1 MGKLYTMDK
10 IDNLYINAYKCLD
23 CNLKNEY
30 NDDIVSNLIIDI
42 NHMRNKLI
50 TLLENRVINDTYSLR
65 NRKIIKGY
73 NTNTILEIMET
84 FHQYYSKNIEYHRR
98 VEYLK
103 SNCIR
108 NIDYFMNHYN
118 TLNNEIIKLK
128 EVNGNLVLENDKL
141 TNEINKIRNRQNS
154 HSITQSIKVAALSDE
169 LSDVKTQRDFLK
181 GLVNKNKD
189 TFRELE
195 YIQLENI
202 KLKNEIDY
210 YEYRIQHFLDEKYII
225 NNKFNELKQELDF
238 YKKNQLNIEDDLVFS
253 LKNNINTL
261 EEINI
266 KIINDARTLIPDYIW
281 DNKYGFIKK
290 DYDIIEHEDKTI

>member
-1 MGKLYTMDK
+1 MGKLSTMDK

-23 CNLKNEY
+23 CNFKNEY
-30 NDDIVSNLIIDI
+30 NDDIVSKLIVDI

-50 TLLENRVINDTYSLR
+50 TLLENRIINDTYSLR

-73 NTNTILEIMET
+73 NTNTIIEIMET
-84 FHQYYSKNIEYHRR
+84 FHQYYSKNMEYYRR

-108 NIDYFMNHYN
+108 NIDHFMNHYN
-118 TLNNEIIKLK
+118 TLNNEINKLK
-128 EVNGNLVLENDKL
+128 EVNDKL
-141 TNEINKIRNRQNS
+141 VSENSKLVNEINKIRDKQNS
-154 HSITQSIKVAALSDE
+154 HAITQSMKVAALSDE
-169 LSDVKTQRDFLK
+169 LSDVKIQRDFLK

-189 TFRELE
+189 TFKELE

-225 NNKFNELKQELDF
+225 NNKFNELKQELDM
-238 YKKNQLNIEDDLVFS
+238 YKK
-253 LKNNINTL
+253 
-261 EEINI
+261 
-266 KIINDARTLIPDYIW
+266 RHLIDQK
-281 DNKYGFIKK
+281 DN
-290 DYDIIEHEDKTI
+290 DYDIIEQSDTY